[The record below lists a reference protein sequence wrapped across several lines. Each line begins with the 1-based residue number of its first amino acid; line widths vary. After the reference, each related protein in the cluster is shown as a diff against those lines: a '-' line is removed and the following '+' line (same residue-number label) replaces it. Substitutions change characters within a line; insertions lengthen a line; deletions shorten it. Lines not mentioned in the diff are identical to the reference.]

1 MNDLEVEVYL
11 RRMYVPPITWIHL
24 NLVRQRGF
32 NHWFAKNLIHQVS
45 GEMQFCVPQE
55 FAMLCVCVSDSRSL
69 CSAGIEL
76 VDVKGDMGS
85 SLPKC
90 WERKKNWRFELPWR
104 LLFWANIQGYGIAGN
119 YWYQPQ
125 GSFDPL
131 HRFWLCAEKLHVVFS
146 GWILRCA
153 LEAHRNS
160 SGNGLELLTSLAFW
174 HAHPVD
180 LCKHT
185 EHSSED
191 AEMHVP
197 ANLL

>member
-1 MNDLEVEVYL
+1 MRCN
-11 RRMYVPPITWIHL
+11 
-24 NLVRQRGF
+24 F
-32 NHWFAKNLIHQVS
+32 F
-45 GEMQFCVPQE
+45 VPQE
-55 FAMLCVCVSDSRSL
+55 FGMLCVCTSDSCSL

-76 VDVKGDMGS
+76 VDAKSDVRS
-85 SLPKC
+85 SSPKC
-90 WERKKNWRFELPWR
+90 WERQKNWRFELPWR
-104 LLFWANIQGYGIAGN
+104 LFLWANIRGRGIAGN

-131 HRFWLCAEKLHVVFS
+131 HRFWLRAEKLHVVFS
-146 GWILRCA
+146 GWILRCV

-160 SGNGLELLTSLAFW
+160 SESCLELLTSLAFW
-174 HAHPVD
+174 HAH

-191 AEMHVP
+191 AEICIP